1 MLCYSTVRSSD
12 FCAHAAAL
20 AVEGIAAVGR
30 ENLLPPDGR
39 PIRPLADCG
48 RFGPPGTQ
56 LCLSDRRALRPRHL
70 SPGLSA
76 RNATP
81 ARAPATS
88 SASR

>member
-1 MLCYSTVRSSD
+1 MFCYSAARGSD
-12 FCAHAAAL
+12 FYAHAAAL

-30 ENLLPPDGR
+30 ENLLPPGGR
-39 PIRPLADCG
+39 
-48 RFGPPGTQ
+48 
-56 LCLSDRRALRPRHL
+56 LRPRHL

-81 ARAPATS
+81 ARAPATN